1 MSKTIYMDDIYK
13 MIELLP
19 DNGMNATTEEGECIY
34 TNIYGEHCIAG
45 EIIRMLGLD
54 LPEVDDY
61 DNRLPVRTLIEV
73 RYEDKFDEDAVL
85 MLAVGQST
93 ADKLT
98 HNQDS
103 LAWGFAK
110 RDMINYFRK
119 TRKVEIDQR
128 NLQAGH

>member
-1 MSKTIYMDDIYK
+1 MDKIIYMDDIYK
-13 MIELLP
+13 MIEFLP

-45 EIIRMLGLD
+45 EIIRMLGFD
-54 LPEVDDY
+54 LPDVEDY
-61 DNRLPVRTLIEV
+61 DNRLPVRTLLDV
-73 RYEDKFDEDAVL
+73 RYEGKFDINAEL

-110 RDMINYFRK
+110 RDMVNFFNK
-119 TRKVEIDQR
+119 TRKAEISQR